1 METAK
6 RARNSKKETIIE
18 CIEGIMLHMGKMKG
32 MYENQIFY
40 EDHNRFLRLLYY
52 IESEKLQIDVR
63 EKKHN
68 YYI

>member
-1 METAK
+1 
-6 RARNSKKETIIE
+6 
-18 CIEGIMLHMGKMKG
+18 MLHMGKMKG